1 MFKLE
6 ISGFRSKA
14 EVEAFVNWYEN
25 QAEQDASIWFG
36 EIQILEKIDRDFT
49 PVDCS
54 ATYPIKFEDDK
65 GFMVI
70 K

>member
-14 EVEAFVNWYEN
+14 EVEAFVKWYEH
-25 QAEQDASIWFG
+25 QGEQDASIWFEELQTRG
-36 EIQILEKIDRDFT
+36 EIDRDFM

-65 GFMVI
+65 GFMVL